1 MENRYALALFELTQ
15 NEEGLRARGSVA
27 HRGTLHLWKALL
39 KPCIPAVEKDRV
51 LCRLLGQG
59 DDPVLLSFFRLLCR
73 RERLSLL
80 PAVVERYHQ
89 LKLKAEGG
97 AQGVFTCAREPSPE
111 DLERIGKALQKR
123 HGLSKVEFQVVV
135 DPQLLGGFVIQL
147 EGVTYDKSVRSNAA
161 GPAALA
167 EREGISFERQTGRNR
182 IHTERRNF
190 PVRGKNSGQ

>member
-1 MENRYALALFELTQ
+1 MAA
-15 NEEGLRARGSVA
+15 S
-27 HRGTLHLWKALL
+27 
-39 KPCIPAVEKDRV
+39 
-51 LCRLLGQG
+51 RLLGQG

-111 DLERIGKALQKR
+111 DLERIGEALQKR

-147 EGVTYDKSVRSNAA
+147 EGVTYDKSVRSMLR
-161 GPAALA
+161 GLRRSLK
-167 EREGISFERQTGRNR
+167 ERE
-182 IHTERRNF
+182 
-190 PVRGKNSGQ
+190 

>member
-1 MENRYALALFELTQ
+1 MRTLENRYALALFELTQ
-15 NEEGLRARGSVA
+15 NEEGLRAGA
-27 HRGTLHLWKALL
+27 QLLTGDAALWKALL
-39 KPCIPAVEKDRV
+39 NPCIPVAEKDRV

-111 DLERIGKALQKR
+111 DLERIGEAFQKR

-147 EGVTYDKSVRSNAA
+147 EGVTYDKSVRSMLR
-161 GPAALA
+161 GLRRSLK
-167 EREGISFERQTGRNR
+167 ERE
-182 IHTERRNF
+182 
-190 PVRGKNSGQ
+190 